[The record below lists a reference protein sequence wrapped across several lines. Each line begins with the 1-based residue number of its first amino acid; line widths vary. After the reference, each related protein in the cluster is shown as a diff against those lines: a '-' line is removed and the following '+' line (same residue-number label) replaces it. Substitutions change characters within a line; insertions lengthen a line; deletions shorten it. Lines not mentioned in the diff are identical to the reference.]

1 MATRIRI
8 LTPNGKAF
16 YTHYTELTD
25 KREIAERLLK
35 RWGSYCEAHWFSDDS
50 DKPHST
56 ERKVKAFLDSLAY
69 LLLRDN
75 PEDTL
80 SLYKEYSRG
89 SREIPVSSCPA
100 VVGNLYYGDNVVAC
114 EENPMRNLGFQH
126 MLEDLDEQAGKH
138 GATLVVPKPKKQCES
153 TRSTRLET
161 IRAQYP
167 GCSFSFHRVDTENHF
182 DHNGTW
188 YHIADH
194 VEAYRPK
201 ETREGLLYDMDQVV
215 VVEAG
220 DHQLH
225 FYDQQFHPIDR
236 DDIEY
241 A

>member
-1 MATRIRI
+1 MGTRIRI
-8 LTPNGKAF
+8 LTPNGKTF
-16 YTHYTELTD
+16 YTHYTEHTD
-25 KREIAERLLK
+25 KRRIAERLLK
-35 RWGSYCEAHWFSDDS
+35 RWKSYCEAHWLSDDMG
-50 DKPHST
+50 KPYSA
-56 ERKVKAFLDSLAY
+56 EQKVKAFLDSLAY

-75 PEDTL
+75 PEGTL
-80 SLYKEYSRG
+80 TLYKKYARG
-89 SREIPVSSCPA
+89 SSEIPVSSCP
-100 VVGNLYYGDNVVAC
+100 VIVSDLFYSDNAGVIDERA
-114 EENPMRNLGFQH
+114 MKNLGYLN
-126 MLEDLDEQAGKH
+126 MLEGLDKQAEKY
-138 GATLVVPKPKKQCES
+138 GAPLVLYTPKKQAES
-153 TRSTRLET
+153 TRTTRLEV

-167 GCSFSFHRVDTENHF
+167 GCSFSFRRVDTENHF

-215 VVEAG
+215 VVETW

-236 DDIEY
+236 DAIEY